1 MSVTPSLLPSASSL
15 TTPGTQSE
23 ICLSAANAGAQHTQ
37 RSEVMRC
44 VTNLAGLG
52 PGQPSCP
59 ARPAIA
65 ASPAPARVF
74 VNKAPPQPQP
84 VFKQY
89 DHNRHRSTCCDATAS
104 CYAQHQ
110 NIVRRKLH
118 QAQARGEHEIAR
130 EALHGTS
137 LGLRPSTDWPSID
150 TMVSCRRAACAGT
163 ELAFDVLNPCG
174 FGFRV

>member
-1 MSVTPSLLPSASSL
+1 MI
-15 TTPGTQSE
+15 TTDT
-23 ICLSAANAGAQHTQ
+23 AA
-37 RSEVMRC
+37 R
-44 VTNLAGLG
+44 
-52 PGQPSCP
+52 
-59 ARPAIA
+59 A
-65 ASPAPARVF
+65 AMP
-74 VNKAPPQPQP
+74 
-84 VFKQY
+84 
-89 DHNRHRSTCCDATAS
+89 TAS

-150 TMVSCRRAACAGT
+150 TMVSCKRAACAGT
-163 ELAFDVLNPCG
+163 ELASDVLNPCG